1 MQRESELYMN
11 KVKERRM
18 EDTLARKERD
28 RRRRRVLVE
37 QMRTH
42 KDMEAKKK
50 EEMMKEKLMRQSAE
64 EERIADRLNNS
75 LANKEVM
82 RRQRLAREEQYR
94 TLREEQ
100 LQQAR
105 ARDVEVYGTLRKEY
119 AAKLELERARFQE
132 LERQRQAA
140 RFQKHYQFCR
150 GIVDQVV
157 DLTAKTCEYRA
168 VTQGL
173 VPSKQ
178 WREWLAAFYAGQP
191 LYPDEAPAGQAPHE
205 DALPDEDD
213 KFAALQDGREY
224 NAYLDQEEEWSPP
237 PPPPKEEGAEE
248 GEAAAAAEEEG
259 AEAVAGAA
267 ELEKKPVGNE
277 ILGAAIKEMRAR
289 IEEPIPSPQA
299 PEDVPVPELRI
310 ALTGAPLAG
319 VSRQAD
325 KLAAEMGL
333 TVIRCVVG

>member
-1 MQRESELYMN
+1 
-11 KVKERRM
+11 M

-64 EERIADRLNNS
+64 EERIADRLGNS

-94 TLREEQ
+94 ALREEQ

-105 ARDVEVYGTLRKEY
+105 ARDVEVYGALRKEY
-119 AAKLELERARFQE
+119 AAKLELERARFEE

-140 RFQKHYQFCR
+140 RFQKHYHFCR
-150 GIVDQVV
+150 GVVDQVV

-168 VTQGL
+168 VTQGDR

-178 WREWLAAFYAGQP
+178 WREWLAAFNAGQP
-191 LYPDEAPAGQAPHE
+191 LYPDEAPTGQAPLE

-213 KFAALQDGREY
+213 KFAALQDDREY
-224 NAYLDQEEEWSPP
+224 NAYLDQEDEWSAPP
-237 PPPPKEEGAEE
+237 APAPPKGRRRVRRRRR
-248 GEAAAAAEEEG
+248 GRT
-259 AEAVAGAA
+259 VR
-267 ELEKKPVGNE
+267 VGRSPPATLISRRNQS
-277 ILGAAIKEMRAR
+277 AMRFWAR
-289 IEEPIPSPQA
+289 
-299 PEDVPVPELRI
+299 L
-310 ALTGAPLAG
+310 
-319 VSRQAD
+319 
-325 KLAAEMGL
+325 
-333 TVIRCVVG
+333 